1 LDTAP
6 NTAEYSAGDHHFNA
20 DYSSEML
27 KLYSEFINRRND
39 PQLLDMGP
47 VCEENIMH
55 FGRQVRRH
63 FVCDMFIRLSRAR
76 KKQISSKILWNQLD
90 YPYQSFNGIHLW
102 DLLDHLDDKEANKLI
117 ERCHFMLRSK
127 GLIMAVTFEEHSSPS
142 SICSFVIYENHRISF
157 RPKPHLDFPR
167 YYRSNRELT
176 ALLARFRLVRSFLYR
191 NGVREFL
198 FQRG

>member
-1 LDTAP
+1 
-6 NTAEYSAGDHHFNA
+6 
-20 DYSSEML
+20 ML
-27 KLYSEFINRRND
+27 RLYREFINQRND

-47 VCEENIMH
+47 VCEENIML
-55 FGRQVRRH
+55 FARQVRRH
-63 FVCDMFIRLSRAR
+63 FVCDMFIRLNRAR
-76 KKQISSKILWNQLD
+76 QKRMLFKTLWNHLD

-102 DLLDHLDDKEANKLI
+102 DLIDHLDDKEASKLI

-127 GLIMAVTFEEHSSPS
+127 SLIMTITFEEHSPPS
-142 SICSFVIYENHRISF
+142 SICSFVIRENHRISF
-157 RPKPHLDFPR
+157 RPQRHLDLPR